1 VGFSLLIHLPRRLRD
16 LLSRGVFDI
25 ERLSV
30 VSAKL
35 LQDLPRRKRSANN
48 AGSSTIFDMLFD
60 KTKSPSI
67 ANGLLGT
74 LNSLPSIAEE
84 LKQHPQQVIKKLET
98 LREHLLD
105 PAIMRISVAGD
116 VLSIEK
122 PRSAFSENFLPFN
135 VRCGFVISGGPLLT
149 LYTTAN
155 WFATPEDCS
164 RCHDSFRF
172 GTSQKGKSF
181 LSGN

>member
-1 VGFSLLIHLPRRLRD
+1 VVQSEAPFADSIRTYKRLRD
-16 LLSRGVFDI
+16 LLSRGVFDV
-25 ERLSV
+25 ERLLV

-35 LQDLPRRKRSANN
+35 LQDLPRRKRSANG

-84 LKQHPQQVIKKLET
+84 LAQHPEQVIKKLKT
-98 LREHLLD
+98 LREYLLD

-116 VLSIEK
+116 IMSIAK

-135 VRCGFVISGGPLLT
+135 VSVSSSVQEQSKLT
-149 LYTTAN
+149 
-155 WFATPEDCS
+155 
-164 RCHDSFRF
+164 
-172 GTSQKGKSF
+172 
-181 LSGN
+181 